1 MEANC
6 STADEGSVLVMGEYY
21 KKKGACPKT
30 NPSKVTSPV
39 PLLHSSQ
46 AAEEPDGANEGSAK
60 EEADMG
66 AAPVF
71 CQFF

>member
-1 MEANC
+1 
-6 STADEGSVLVMGEYY
+6 MGEYY

-66 AAPVF
+66 SAPVF
-71 CQFF
+71 Y